1 MKTLLR
7 VFKFWNFDFS
17 YPIAEGVEEYRVK
30 REILSTMKQGGS
42 RTAFGSVGECG
53 SLCPNKNNSNDP

>member
-1 MKTLLR
+1 VKTLWR
-7 VFKFWNFDFS
+7 IFRFWNFDFS

-30 REILSTMKQGGS
+30 REILSSMKQGGS

-53 SLCPNKNNSNDP
+53 PLRLTKNSNDP